1 MGKKQKTEISRTYK
15 NCLKAFNYSKK
26 NVINIAIKN
35 NCTPIEVIQN
45 YCRKNLESKSDTIR
59 LTNLIIDSL
68 N

>member
-1 MGKKQKTEISRTYK
+1 MTGGTQLFIEKHID
-15 NCLKAFNYSKK
+15 
-26 NVINIAIKN
+26 IAIKN

-59 LTNLIIDSL
+59 LTNLIIESL